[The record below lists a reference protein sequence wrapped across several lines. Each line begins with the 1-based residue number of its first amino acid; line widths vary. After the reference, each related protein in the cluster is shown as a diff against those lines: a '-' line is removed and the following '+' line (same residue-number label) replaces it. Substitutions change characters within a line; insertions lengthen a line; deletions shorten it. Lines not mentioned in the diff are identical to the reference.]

1 MTSVTIILKVD
12 PTHPEAEVIEQAA
25 NSVESG
31 RIIVYPTDTIYGV
44 GTNALDPVAVLRI
57 FEVKRRPLEN
67 PLPVAVAGMEMAERL
82 AVVTTEAQMLMESFW
97 PGALTL
103 VLPKK
108 DIVPDLV
115 TSGCL
120 GLALRAPDHR
130 VPLKIIEMI
139 GLPLIATSANIH
151 GAASCKSAQEA
162 VSQIGDRVDLV
173 LDGGATAGAASTILD
188 LTGARPRVLREGPV
202 TGTMLRQ
209 VLGSDVG

>member
-1 MTSVTIILKVD
+1 MTIILKVD

-67 PLPVAVAGMEMAERL
+67 PLPVAVAGVEMAERL
-82 AVVTTEAQMLMESFW
+82 AVVTTGARRLMESFW
-97 PGALTL
+97 PGALTI

-108 DIVPDLV
+108 DVVPDVV
-115 TSGCL
+115 TAGRL

-130 VPLKIIEMI
+130 VPLKIIEKS
-139 GLPLIATSANIH
+139 GLPLIATSANVH

-162 VSQIGDRVDLV
+162 MRQIGDRVDLV
-173 LDGGATAGAASTILD
+173 LDGGATAGTASTILD

-202 TGTMLRQ
+202 TGMMLRQ
-209 VLGSDVG
+209 VLGYDVG